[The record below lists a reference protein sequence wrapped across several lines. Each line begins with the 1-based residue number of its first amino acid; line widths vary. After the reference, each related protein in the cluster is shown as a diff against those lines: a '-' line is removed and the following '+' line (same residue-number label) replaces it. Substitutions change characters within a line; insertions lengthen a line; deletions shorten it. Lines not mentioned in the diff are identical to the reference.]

1 MENPTFRFEGVND
14 ECLGPILTLKLPI
27 RSATMPATGGM
38 TIATIGNTADMMA
51 VSSTLIPISFMW
63 MVRYGYS
70 TYKAAA
76 TR

>member
-1 MENPTFRFEGVND
+1 
-14 ECLGPILTLKLPI
+14 
-27 RSATMPATGGM
+27 MPATGGM
-38 TIATIGNTADMMA
+38 TIATMGITADMMA
-51 VSSTLIPISFMW
+51 VSSTLIPNSFMW